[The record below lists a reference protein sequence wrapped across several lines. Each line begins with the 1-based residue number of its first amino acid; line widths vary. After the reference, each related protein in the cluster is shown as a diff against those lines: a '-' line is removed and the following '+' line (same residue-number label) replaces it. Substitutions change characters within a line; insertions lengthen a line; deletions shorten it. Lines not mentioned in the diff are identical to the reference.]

1 MPEVGR
7 AYEVS
12 GLSVDELE
20 RASRELR
27 AGLALARENSPTRVP
42 LLAQL
47 NAVETELARRRCP

>member
-7 AYEVS
+7 AYEVR

-20 RASRELR
+20 RVSRELR
-27 AGLALARENSPTRVP
+27 AGLALARENSPVRVP

-47 NAVETELARRRCP
+47 NAVEAELARRRCP